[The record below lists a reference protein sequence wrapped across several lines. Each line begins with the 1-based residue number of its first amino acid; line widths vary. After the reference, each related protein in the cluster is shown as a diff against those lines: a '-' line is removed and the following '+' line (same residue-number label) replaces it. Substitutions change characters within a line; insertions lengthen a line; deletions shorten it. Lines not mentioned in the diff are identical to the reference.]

1 MGMHDQVFSMPMF
14 AAQAWFARDV
24 ILGNIKYPSAEER
37 QKTHEEYQAKADS
50 IAALRCFIDFQG
62 NYIKDLAALTDFPK
76 YDTDGACQV
85 IEDWCNNKINDPMT
99 FRDQLHTSVVT
110 GTKCLPIKK
119 TWKDN
124 KICSSEDFF
133 KMYPIEE

>member
-24 ILGNIKYPSAEER
+24 ILGKIAFPSKEER
-37 QKTHEEYQAKADS
+37 QKTHQEYQAKCEAIDG
-50 IAALRCFIDFQG
+50 LHNFIKFQG
-62 NYIKDLAALTDFPK
+62 DYIKDLNALTDFPQ

-99 FRDQLHTSVVT
+99 FRDQVHTSVIT
-110 GTKCLPIKK
+110 GTKGLENAKP
-119 TWKDN
+119 
-124 KICSSEDFF
+124 
-133 KMYPIEE
+133 